1 MQVNRNEEASAAKTN
16 RRRKCGLRI
25 AECGIE
31 RRPSA
36 RTEEPQ
42 TKREEKPTAKLND
55 LKYQHRRRKC
65 GLRIAELN
73 AAHWNGL
80 RTLPRFRKNLPHSA
94 IRNPHF
100 LRGSLRYCS
109 L

>member
-42 TKREEKPTAKLND
+42 TKREEKPTAN
-55 LKYQHRRRKC
+55 RREWT
-65 GLRIAELN
+65 RILY
-73 AAHWNGL
+73 L
-80 RTLPRFRKNLPHSA
+80 YSRPFVS
-94 IRNPHF
+94 IR
-100 LRGSLRYCS
+100 G
-109 L
+109 

>member
-25 AECGIE
+25 AECGTGMRQILAKP
-31 RRPSA
+31 RKS
-36 RTEEPQ
+36 PQ
-42 TKREEKPTAKLND
+42 SVPMSGV
-55 LKYQHRRRKC
+55 Q
-65 GLRIAELN
+65 
-73 AAHWNGL
+73 
-80 RTLPRFRKNLPHSA
+80 F
-94 IRNPHF
+94 RNPHF